1 MGFFERNR
9 SELAERGIDP
19 SRLPPGQY
27 HTDRFPVLHVGEIPQ
42 YADDLSDWSLR
53 VWGLVDREVTL
64 SWADLQAMPRHA
76 LTADI
81 HCVTKWSKFDTAWEG
96 VRLRDILALAGV
108 RPGATHVVTHAE
120 FGYTANLPL
129 ADLLGDDVIVA
140 DRYDGE
146 PLAPEHGY
154 PARSLV
160 PKLYLWK
167 SVKWVRGFELLDH
180 DQRGFWEHN
189 GYHDYGD
196 PWLEQ
201 RHWGD

>member
-27 HTDRFPVLHVGEIPQ
+27 HTDRFPVLHVGEVPD
-42 YADDLSDWSLR
+42 YPDLSTWTLR

-64 SWADLQAMPRHA
+64 SWDDLLA
-76 LTADI
+76 LPSTTITADI
-81 HCVTKWSKFDTAWEG
+81 HCVTKWSKFDTTWEG
-96 VRLRDILALAGV
+96 VRIRDVLALAGV
-108 RPGATHVVTHAE
+108 RPEATHVLTHAE
-120 FGYTANLPL
+120 HGYTSNLPL
-129 ADLLGDDVIVA
+129 ADVLADDALLA
-140 DRYDGE
+140 YRFDGE
-146 PLAPEHGY
+146 PLEPVHGY
-154 PARSLV
+154 PVRSLV

-167 SVKWVRGFELLDH
+167 SVKWIRGFELLDH
-180 DQRGFWEHN
+180 DQRGFWENN

-196 PWLEQ
+196 PWREQ